1 LAFVRK
7 CRSTSAISEKAAEVD
22 LIDPKLLHSP
32 SDRLTNIHARQGRQR
47 NSTKGKSPLNT
58 MLNVL
63 KDLMKDMMIS
73 AEEKES
79 PGLSFEIA
87 ESLGVDSIY
96 DILLDVGVQK
106 AAVELIRREF
116 SDSNEVTH
124 KQGAC

>member
-1 LAFVRK
+1 
-7 CRSTSAISEKAAEVD
+7 
-22 LIDPKLLHSP
+22 
-32 SDRLTNIHARQGRQR
+32 
-47 NSTKGKSPLNT
+47 